1 MAKSIPSFDGYT
13 VNEVCEI
20 IKMEMIMQIKH
31 DDVRVADGLNKVIEF
46 IDYQLK
52 NKWDKE

>member
-1 MAKSIPSFDGYT
+1 MSYDLY
-13 VNEVCEI
+13 EVCEI

-31 DDVRVADGLNKVIEF
+31 DDVRVADGLNKVIEL

>member
-1 MAKSIPSFDGYT
+1 MSYDLY
-13 VNEVCEI
+13 EVCEI

-31 DDVRVADGLNKVIEF
+31 DDVKVADGLNKVIEF

>member
-1 MAKSIPSFDGYT
+1 MSYDLY
-13 VNEVCEI
+13 EVCEI

>member
-1 MAKSIPSFDGYT
+1 MAKYT

-31 DDVRVADGLNKVIEF
+31 ADVRVAD
-46 IDYQLK
+46 
-52 NKWDKE
+52 

>member
-1 MAKSIPSFDGYT
+1 MANKTYIQYT